1 MKHKTEIILWVL
13 NVVAWVVFIGLLVET
28 GAIIFSWAVSLI
40 KTLAASDL
48 YEGLDLSAYKN
59 ASSVHYHVL
68 VWIKVVFY
76 GGQAFVAY
84 LMTKLMAKLNIERP
98 FDTEVAQL
106 MHRIS
111 MGIFQVW
118 LIALFHNM
126 QVEYVEK
133 KYDIAGNP
141 ISLDFILLAG
151 IVYVFAEM
159 FKRGVEMQAE
169 NELTI

>member
-13 NVVAWVVFIGLLVET
+13 NVVAWVVFIGLLIET
-28 GAIIFSWAVSLI
+28 GAILFSWVVSFF
-40 KTLAASDL
+40 KAWAARDL
-48 YEGLDLSAYKN
+48 YKGLDLSAYKN
-59 ASSVHYHVL
+59 FSSVHYHIL
-68 VWIKVVFY
+68 VWIKAVFY

-84 LMTKLMAKLNIERP
+84 LMTKLMGKLNMEQP
-98 FDTEVAQL
+98 FQAEVAQL
-106 MHRIS
+106 MDKIS
-111 MGIFQVW
+111 MGIVQVW
-118 LIALFHNM
+118 LIALFHNI
-126 QVEYVEK
+126 QVDYLEK
-133 KYDIAGNP
+133 KYDISGNP